1 MYRVSNS
8 KVKRWQSTDTD
19 TQSHAL
25 KSMNAFLSCISF
37 TLLQHPLIQD
47 SILDMVIALGGILQS
62 DNKRI
67 LDLAADV
74 AQKLVTTLGNTIHRY
89 PMSEVIIHLSCLLSL
104 SELPVAISSAIALN
118 RILTNL
124 GPARGKVLK
133 EIWKALEKADSV
145 GNVMCALQ
153 NYEIETQPI
162 EYFLVMA
169 TLLESILRRWSLSR
183 YPVWSN
189 SKLMVILQD
198 RCSQSEISISNAVLK
213 LYSALALCGNVAVKL
228 LENKDFL
235 SMVVRSMG
243 LSVPFSVRIE
253 ALRLC
258 QCLSRSGDACSMLNG
273 LYCEPIIQG
282 LVGALGGWR
291 SSCSKRVPS
300 DQLPLVLEACRAT
313 LLTRWAGNHHSYF
326 WKHEIDRVL
335 LDILLGDCTV
345 SYEAKV
351 ALSSDELV
359 AIIYDNTADTRPFVW
374 DILGNLAVYCKE
386 DFLSKTKGAL
396 CYLDFLISCAC
407 SVATDLMRKGCSSLS
422 SYMNEL
428 EPVSRAVLLMVFS
441 PCKYIA
447 SQAIYYLSE
456 TLRAFGDV
464 CLEYVLA
471 SLKLN
476 ASGDVSLV
484 ADSYHTITNL
494 ISLACYSTLP
504 KYHELIVKRE
514 GISSLSSI
522 IMMCLNGDI
531 HIGRSNNASHLQ
543 SISYGTECCLSNV
556 SSLEGEEVI
565 LLYSLQALSQLIAF
579 LNIVCNHHKIVL
591 GEIVVCKKC
600 RNSDAYNL
608 FESLWY
614 ILNNSFGSGPKWYS
628 AYILSFFGF
637 YGFPS
642 KLGKKIAKAIDENE
656 LADIELL
663 LAKGQSLQVHSPII
677 VARCP
682 YLLSNETSLPK
693 KSAWNDWKDQNSEH
707 HHRKMRHEIRISDRV
722 DSVSFVKL
730 LEYIYTGFIQADDNL
745 RTPLKVLAKHCGLK
759 SLYDMLSRK
768 LPEWG
773 TACASCNFSEA
784 LEPIG
789 NQLSDIILEAKVI
802 EGVSW
807 SCAICRSSVP
817 HMHAHK
823 IILLS
828 SCDYLRALFQSGMHD
843 SCSQVIK
850 VPISWKAL
858 VKLVHWFYLGYLPS
872 IKQDCTWNNL
882 DPEWQ
887 LRELQVYVELSSLAE
902 FWCLEEV
909 EEQSFKVVV
918 SCINSQQK
926 SSLELI
932 RFAASL
938 NQWKIVTVGVSSIAS
953 IYPKLRDGGELE
965 DLDEELVDMLR
976 AKYVCYCQHG
986 DNAFD

>member
-1 MYRVSNS
+1 MGGKGKKPEISDHVVTVRRRLHQALSLGMKVSKS

-37 TLLQHPLIQD
+37 TLLRHPLIQVLYDEGTKMPDSQNLAIIICEHD

-133 EIWKALEKADSV
+133 EIWNALEKADSV
-145 GNVMCALQ
+145 GNVICALQ

-169 TLLESILRRWSLSR
+169 SLLESILRRWSLSR

-243 LSVPFSVRIE
+243 LSAPFSVRIE

-273 LYCEPIIQG
+273 SYCEPIIQG
-282 LVGALGGWR
+282 LVGAMGGWR

-300 DQLPLVLEACRAT
+300 DQLPLVLEACRAA

-351 ALSSDELV
+351 ALSSD
-359 AIIYDNTADTRPFVW
+359 D
-374 DILGNLAVYCKE
+374 
-386 DFLSKTKGAL
+386 
-396 CYLDFLISCAC
+396 

-447 SQAIYYLSE
+447 SQATYYLSE

-476 ASGDVSLV
+476 ASGEVSLV

-522 IMMCLNGDI
+522 IKMCLNGDV
-531 HIGRSNNASHLQ
+531 HIGRSNNASHLH

-565 LLYSLQALSQLIAF
+565 VLYSLQALSQLIAF

-600 RNSDAYNL
+600 RNSEAYNL

-642 KLGKKIAKAIDENE
+642 KLGKKIAEAIDKNE

-693 KSAWNDWKDQNSEH
+693 KTAWNDWKDQNSEH

-730 LEYIYTGFIQADDNL
+730 LEYIYTGFIQVDDNL
-745 RTPLKVLAKHCGLK
+745 RTTLKVLAKHCGLK
-759 SLYDMLSRK
+759 SLYDMLNRK

-807 SCAICRSSVP
+807 NCTICQSPVP

-887 LRELQVYVELSSLAE
+887 LHELQVYVELSSLAE

-909 EEQSFKVVV
+909 EEQSFKAVI

-953 IYPKLRDGGELE
+953 IYPKLRDDGELE

-976 AKYVCYCQHG
+976 AKYVSYCQHG
-986 DNAFD
+986 ANACD

>member
-1 MYRVSNS
+1 MGGKGKKPEISDHVVTVRRRLHQALSLGMKVSKS

-37 TLLQHPLIQD
+37 TLLRHPLIQD

-89 PMSEVIIHLSCLLSL
+89 PMSE
-104 SELPVAISSAIALN
+104 
-118 RILTNL
+118 
-124 GPARGKVLK
+124 
-133 EIWKALEKADSV
+133 EIWNALEKADSV
-145 GNVMCALQ
+145 GNVICALQ

-169 TLLESILRRWSLSR
+169 SLLESILRRWSLSR

-243 LSVPFSVRIE
+243 LSAPFSVRIE

-273 LYCEPIIQG
+273 SYCEPIIQG
-282 LVGALGGWR
+282 LVGAMGGWR

-300 DQLPLVLEACRAT
+300 DQLPLVLEACRAA

-351 ALSSDELV
+351 ALSSD
-359 AIIYDNTADTRPFVW
+359 D
-374 DILGNLAVYCKE
+374 
-386 DFLSKTKGAL
+386 
-396 CYLDFLISCAC
+396 

-447 SQAIYYLSE
+447 SQATYYLSE

-476 ASGDVSLV
+476 ASGEVSLV

-522 IMMCLNGDI
+522 IKMCLNGDV
-531 HIGRSNNASHLQ
+531 HIGRSNNASHLH

-565 LLYSLQALSQLIAF
+565 VLYSLQALSQLIAF

-600 RNSDAYNL
+600 RNSEAYNL

-642 KLGKKIAKAIDENE
+642 KLGKKIAEAIDKNE

-693 KSAWNDWKDQNSEH
+693 KTAWNDWKDQNSEH

-730 LEYIYTGFIQADDNL
+730 LEYIYTGFIQVDDNL
-745 RTPLKVLAKHCGLK
+745 RTTLKVLAKHCGLK
-759 SLYDMLSRK
+759 SLYDMLNRK

-807 SCAICRSSVP
+807 NCTICQSPVP

-887 LRELQVYVELSSLAE
+887 LHELQVYVELSSLAE

-909 EEQSFKVVV
+909 EEQSFKAVI

-953 IYPKLRDGGELE
+953 IYPKLRDDGELE

-976 AKYVCYCQHG
+976 AKYVSYCQHG
-986 DNAFD
+986 ANACD

>member
-1 MYRVSNS
+1 
-8 KVKRWQSTDTD
+8 
-19 TQSHAL
+19 
-25 KSMNAFLSCISF
+25 
-37 TLLQHPLIQD
+37 
-47 SILDMVIALGGILQS
+47 MVIALGGILQS

-124 GPARGKVLK
+124 GPTRGKVLK
-133 EIWKALEKADSV
+133 EIWNALEKSNSV
-145 GNVMCALQ
+145 GNVICSLQ
-153 NYEIETQPI
+153 NYEIVTQPI

-169 TLLESILRRWSLSR
+169 SLLESILRRWSLSR

-228 LENKDFL
+228 LENEDFL

-273 LYCEPIIQG
+273 SYCEPIIQG
-282 LVGALGGWR
+282 LVGAMGGWR

-300 DQLPLVLEACRAT
+300 DQLPLVLEACRAA

-374 DILGNLAVYCKE
+374 DILGNLAVHCKE
-386 DFLSKTKGAL
+386 EFLSKTKGAL

-476 ASGDVSLV
+476 ASGEVSLV
-484 ADSYHTITNL
+484 AD
-494 ISLACYSTLP
+494 
-504 KYHELIVKRE
+504 K
-514 GISSLSSI
+514 
-522 IMMCLNGDI
+522 
-531 HIGRSNNASHLQ
+531 
-543 SISYGTECCLSNV
+543 
-556 SSLEGEEVI
+556 VI

-600 RNSDAYNL
+600 RNSDAFNL

-614 ILNNSFGSGPKWYS
+614 ILNNSYGSGPKWYS

-642 KLGKKIAKAIDENE
+642 KLGKKIAKTIDENE
-656 LADIELL
+656 LADVELL

-722 DSVSFVKL
+722 DSISFVKL

-759 SLYDMLSRK
+759 SLYNMLNRK

-773 TACASCNFSEA
+773 TACTSCNFSEA

-807 SCAICRSSVP
+807 SCTICQSSVP

-850 VPISWKAL
+850 IPISWKAL

-872 IKQDCTWNNL
+872 IKQDCSWNNL

-887 LRELQVYVELSSLAE
+887 LHELQVYVELSSLAE

-909 EEQSFKVVV
+909 EEQSFKVVI

-976 AKYVCYCQHG
+976 AKYVSYCQHVDHG
-986 DNAFD
+986 SYSLLLFIIYSCICHLLIWSACKVFPGLLRSHTYFCIHEQHLKYSRDLRL